1 MDAADPPRTTLAEAW
16 PLYGLR
22 IRSERL
28 ELALPTDDELL
39 ALLDLARAGIH
50 PPGEMPFGVAWSTRP
65 SPDFERGF
73 LQHHWGCRGSWSPA
87 SWQLN
92 LAVRLDGTPI
102 GSQTVAADGFAVHRA
117 IDSGSWVGR
126 AFQGRGFGKE
136 MRSAMLAFAFDGLG
150 ARVARS
156 EAFLD
161 NAASN
166 AVSRGLGY
174 DDDGYGALAPD
185 GVSRDTRR
193 FRMTV
198 EGWRSR
204 PRPPVAIDGLE
215 ACRDL
220 FGA

>member
-73 LQHHWGCRGSWSPA
+73 LQHHWGCRGSWSPT